1 MARHRIN
8 PRLVKIHLSY
18 TVDEA
23 ARRLKTHKNTI
34 RNWIKLGLPV
44 IDGRRPA
51 LVHGRDLAAFIDKR
65 RQSRK
70 QTCPP
75 GHLYC
80 VKCRT
85 PREPAGQMAEKH

>member
-51 LVHGRDLAAFIDKR
+51 LVHGRDLAALSTSGANPASRHARQGIFI
-65 RQSRK
+65 
-70 QTCPP
+70 
-75 GHLYC
+75 
-80 VKCRT
+80 
-85 PREPAGQMAEKH
+85 A